1 MGRRCDDCGG
11 GGDAAAAEAEA
22 PRRAAPFCRGDVVE
36 ARYRGGRTWYAGKII
51 GGDAENGYVVRYDDD
66 DEVERVPRVIRIR
79 RPAAAAP
86 PTTAPPRPPLAAEAY
101 EEPMGSQERI
111 GVYDLL
117 GSQVSTVGSP
127 PGEARPAEPRV
138 EPMANGPSPMAHHVA
153 PPQAVA

>member
-1 MGRRCDDCGG
+1 
-11 GGDAAAAEAEA
+11 
-22 PRRAAPFCRGDVVE
+22 
-36 ARYRGGRTWYAGKII
+36 
-51 GGDAENGYVVRYDDD
+51 
-66 DEVERVPRVIRIR
+66 
-79 RPAAAAP
+79 
-86 PTTAPPRPPLAAEAY
+86 
-101 EEPMGSQERI
+101 MGSQERI